1 MKVHILLVGL
11 CMFVCAALP
20 VTADGRDELVALQE
34 WRAGE
39 TVSAEAVRRFGG
51 VERCFV
57 ASEIPDAVWGR
68 MQGKSYKENPH
79 IKRGDLRYLRLLHVD
94 KDRNIRL
101 GEMVCNKR
109 IADVLVSIFRKLY
122 DADYPI
128 ERMVLPDE
136 YDADDE
142 RQMQDNNTSCFCY
155 RVVARSATLS
165 YHARGLAVDLN
176 PLYNPC
182 YKKKTDGTVFIQPK
196 TAAPYIDR
204 TKSFPYKIDTQDL
217 AYRLFIQNGFTWG
230 GSWRTIK
237 DYQHFEYKL

>member
-20 VTADGRDELVALQE
+20 AIADGRGEFMTLQE

-79 IKRGDLRYLRLLHVD
+79 IKRSDLRYLRLLHMD
-94 KDRNIRL
+94 KDGKIRL

-109 IADVLVSIFRKLY
+109 IADVLVCIFRKLY

-165 YHARGLAVDLN
+165 LHARGLAVDLN
-176 PLYNPC
+176 PLYNP
-182 YKKKTDGTVFIQPK
+182 YLRKRADGSRFVQPK
-196 TAAPYIDR
+196 TAGEYCDR
-204 TKSFPYKIDTQDL
+204 SKSFPYKIDENDL
-217 AYRLFIQNGFTWG
+217 SYKLFTANGFEWG
-230 GSWRTIK
+230 GSWRNSK
-237 DYQHFEYKL
+237 DYQHFEYKR